1 MSDRIVS
8 VRLDESD
15 LRGLKDTAKNLG
27 MTFPEFMREIVDE
40 GAKEAGNLAPGS
52 GPLSGSIFGD
62 VEGRGA
68 EVQAYI
74 KSDLFY
80 AYFLNYGYKR
90 HFVPWEK
97 SKYSGPGIG
106 FYTMKPGKPE
116 GYFMEPGLEKAIDK
130 ADHYLDDVVKNL

>member
-27 MTFPEFMREIVDE
+27 MEFPDFMRAVVEE
-40 GAKEAGNLAPGS
+40 GAQEAKNIAPGS
-52 GPLSGSIFGD
+52 GPLKDSIIGG
-62 VEGRGA
+62 VEGSGV
-68 EVQAYI
+68 ELQAFV

-80 AYFLNYGYKR
+80 AYFQNYGYKR

-97 SKYSGPGIG
+97 TKYSGPGIG